1 MSAVVAP
8 AETGLLAAWVLGRHD
23 LLQEISTHLLR
34 TGGIDVHAHDD
45 EMAAN
50 PAVAVL
56 IEPTQDDWRLAQSK
70 DIPIVLVTGDELTG
84 TELLDAVCR
93 GADAML
99 HADSRPAELVDAAR
113 TVGGGGGVLDA
124 EQTRAVMA
132 AVRVGLSHPA
142 IRLTPREVDIIK
154 SIARGDAVKQ
164 TARALGISAKT
175 VENLQSRLFRKL
187 EVRNRAQAVARVHA
201 LALLAPA

>member
-1 MSAVVAP
+1 MSAIGATAP
-8 AETGLLAAWVLGRHD
+8 TGRLAAWVFGPPH

-34 TGGIDVHAHDD
+34 SGGVDVLGQGEEAT
-45 EMAAN
+45 AS

-56 IEPTQDDWRLAQSK
+56 IEPTADDWRLARSR
-70 DIPIVLVTGDELTG
+70 DVPIVLVTGDELTG
-84 TELLDAVCR
+84 TELLDAVRR

-99 HADSRPAELVDAAR
+99 HSGSRPAALVDAAK
-113 TVGGGGGVLDA
+113 TVVGGGGVLDA
-124 EQTRAVMA
+124 EQTRAVMV
-132 AVRVGLSHPA
+132 AVRLGLSQPA
-142 IRLTPREVDIIK
+142 VRLTPREVDIIK
-154 SIARGDAVKQ
+154 SIGRGDAVKQ

-187 EVRNRAQAVARVHA
+187 EVRNRAQAVARAHA